1 MAASL
6 RIDING
12 DAKAFVRTQAVANHI
27 SEADVVRRAL
37 EAYSFLETIKKN
49 DGEVVLRRS
58 NGELERLVRF

>member
-1 MAASL
+1 MAATL
-6 RIDING
+6 KIGIND
-12 DAKAFVRTQAVANHI
+12 DAKAFVQTQAVTNHT

-37 EAYSFLETIKKN
+37 EAYRFLETVKKN

>member
-1 MAASL
+1 MATL
-6 RIDING
+6 KIGIND
-12 DAKAFVRTQAVANHI
+12 DAKTFVQVQASEKGT

-37 EAYSFLETIKKN
+37 EAYRFLETVQTD

>member
-1 MAASL
+1 MATLKIGINDDAKLFVQKQAASH
-6 RIDING
+6 
-12 DAKAFVRTQAVANHI
+12 KT

-37 EAYSFLETIKKN
+37 EAYRFLDEVKTR